1 MTLNQATMQKI
12 VEHWMETR
20 FLNTAHQEVLVTQ
33 VKPTTE
39 NNTAAFSIEFHW
51 QEPVPK

>member
-1 MTLNQATMQKI
+1 MRLNQATMQKI

-33 VKPTTE
+33 VKSTVE
-39 NNTAAFSIEFHW
+39 GNAHAFDIDFHW